1 VRQGEIEIFEEKLK
15 QLRSDVELNISYDRA
30 FISKNGM
37 SYVLCS
43 VYDLHTW
50 TDKELKKI
58 VGGWFPLEEKEEK
71 MSNITTEREARER
84 GLSVGNRFANVFQVK
99 SQVSAADMMYLA
111 FYYADFEKLDG
122 NDLNMS
128 FAAGFA
134 SAFDNIELKMKYLEQ
149 DLQS

>member
-1 VRQGEIEIFEEKLK
+1 VKQEEIENFEKRLK
-15 QLRSDVELNISYDRA
+15 ECRPDVQLVISYDRA

-43 VYDLHTW
+43 IFDLHTW
-50 TDKELKKI
+50 TDKELKKLI
-58 VGGWFPLEEKEEK
+58 GEWFPLKEKET

-99 SQVSAADMMYLA
+99 SHVSAADMMYLA

-134 SAFDNIELKMKYLEQ
+134 SAFDNVELKMKYLEQ